1 MKTISKVAVLA
12 LTLALAG
19 ALSACGSSASS
30 TSASAASA
38 SASAASASAAS
49 SAAAASESAQAA
61 SASASAAAEEIN
73 HYENEFF
80 GIAFNLP
87 EGWTFVDQAE
97 IESMNAQLSGIAKGN
112 VDMIAK
118 SADSSTAVVVTLE
131 EASEKTAGKDAEAYL
146 QAAVDDMVASIN
158 GSNVAYES
166 NGGTVE
172 FEGINRSIPAMVTKI
187 TNDGAALWI
196 GQACADVDGNFFNIS
211 VVGPSEEAVSQAFS
225 CFAGAAK

>member
-1 MKTISKVAVLA
+1 MSAARVRMSPLA
-12 LTLALAG
+12 PRSTSLRGAGGDAG
-19 ALSACGSSASS
+19 AAE
-30 TSASAASA
+30 AASRA
-38 SASAASASAAS
+38 E
-49 SAAAASESAQAA
+49 AAAASTAR
-61 SASASAAAEEIN
+61 
-73 HYENEFF
+73 FR
-80 GIAFNLP
+80 
-87 EGWTFVDQAE
+87 
-97 IESMNAQLSGIAKGN
+97 
-112 VDMIAK
+112 
-118 SADSSTAVVVTLE
+118 ADSSTAVVVTLE

-187 TNDGAALWI
+187 TNDGAELWI

>member
-87 EGWTFVDQAE
+87 EGWTFVDQADV
-97 IESMNAQLSGIAKGN
+97 ESMNAQLSGIATGT

-131 EASEKTAGKDAEAYL
+131 EAGEKTAGKDAEAYL
-146 QAAVDDMVASIN
+146 QTAVDEMLASVK

-166 NGGTVE
+166 NSGTVD
-172 FEGINRSIPAMVTKI
+172 FEGIDRSIPAMVTKI
-187 TNDGAALWI
+187 TNDGAELWV

-211 VVGPSEEAVSQAFS
+211 VIGPSEEAVSEAFS